1 MAELVDALVL
11 GTNASA
17 WEFESLYPHHKQGMA
32 APRLRQSASLWD
44 AGSFGVHFSPLV
56 FFSGAG

>member
-32 APRLRQSASLWD
+32 APRLRQSASL
-44 AGSFGVHFSPLV
+44 
-56 FFSGAG
+56 